1 MKKTFRSVLAAA
13 AAVLI
18 AGGAAQAA
26 VKVGVVAPKGE
37 LVAKTQWT
45 PFGAYL
51 SKTLG
56 DKVEIVPLAVA
67 KGVDAAAAKTI
78 DFIVANPTQ
87 TLILKAKHGATPLAS
102 LNKKSGKQFA
112 GAIIAKKGKGIA
124 NAADLK
130 GKKVMSLKKNQAAG
144 AYIFQAYHLLEA
156 GVDPEKDLASL
167 KEGKKQQDLVLAVRA
182 GLADAAFVRSGMLE
196 GMAKSGKVKMDDF
209 VVVDK
214 KSGDGLAPLHTTVLY
229 PNWYL
234 SAVNGADAGVSA
246 KVKAA
251 ALKLPAGDPAADKAG
266 LKGFIEPLDLAPLE
280 KAMKALKAPPFN

>member
-1 MKKTFRSVLAAA
+1 MKKFLRTVLTAG
-13 AAVLI
+13 AVVVL
-18 AGGAAQAA
+18 AGGAAQAD

-37 LVAKTQWT
+37 LAAKTQWT

-51 SKTLG
+51 SAQIG
-56 DKVEIVPLAVA
+56 DTVEIVPLAVA
-67 KGVDAAAAKTI
+67 KGVDAAAGKAV

-87 TLILKAKHGATPLAS
+87 TLILKAKHGATPLVS
-102 LNKKSGKQFA
+102 LDKKSGKQFA
-112 GAIIAKKGKGIA
+112 GAILAKKGKGIA
-124 NAADLK
+124 TASDLK
-130 GKKVMSLKKNQAAG
+130 GKKVMSLTKNQAAG

-196 GMAKSGKVKMDDF
+196 SMVKDGKVKMDEF
-209 VVVDK
+209 VVVDQ

-229 PNWYL
+229 PEWYL
-234 SAVNGADAGVSA
+234 SAVAGADAGLA
-246 KVKAA
+246 GKVKAA

-266 LKGFIEPLDLAPLE
+266 INRFIEPLDLAPLE
-280 KAMKALKAPPFN
+280 KAMTALKAPPFN